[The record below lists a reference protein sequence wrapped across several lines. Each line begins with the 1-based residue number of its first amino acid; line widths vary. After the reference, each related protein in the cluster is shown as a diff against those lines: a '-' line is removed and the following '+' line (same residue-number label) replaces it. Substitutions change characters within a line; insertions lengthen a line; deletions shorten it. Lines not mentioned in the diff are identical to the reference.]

1 MTTSS
6 SFRITKELLFRR
18 LECLTA
24 CVLVMLTDLG
34 GAAVPIAP
42 GELVAPKIEIVGG
55 TLNLTVQPSV
65 AGRSYQLQ
73 HSDALEGG
81 TWLSLGEAV
90 IGDGNNLVMTTPYA
104 PGVSRRFFRLA
115 LDGSPVAPDGFAL
128 IPAGSFQMGQDG
140 IATPVRT
147 VNVSGVFMAKYE
159 TTKELWTEVRAWGR
173 TAGYTDIA
181 PGLSKA
187 VGHPVEWVTWYD
199 VVKWCNARSENHLS
213 LHGLRHR
220 RGEAAALLDR
230 PCLRC
235 EGECSL

>member
-1 MTTSS
+1 M
-6 SFRITKELLFRR
+6 
-18 LECLTA
+18 
-24 CVLVMLTDLG
+24 
-34 GAAVPIAP
+34 PIAP

-128 IPAGSFQMGQDG
+128 IPAE
-140 IATPVRT
+140 
-147 VNVSGVFMAKYE
+147 VF
-159 TTKELWTEVRAWGR
+159 RWGR
-173 TAGYTDIA
+173 T
-181 PGLSKA
+181 
-187 VGHPVEWVTWYD
+187 
-199 VVKWCNARSENHLS
+199 
-213 LHGLRHR
+213 GLR
-220 RGEAAALLDR
+220 
-230 PCLRC
+230 LRC
-235 EGECSL
+235 GR